1 MLTAIFLITMFIILI
16 ILMCL
21 PYYDYRYCDSND
33 KIKKK
38 QSNIEKSMKV
48 YIIENLVVLIKDK
61 K

>member
-1 MLTAIFLITMFIILI
+1 MFTAIFLITMFIILI

-33 KIKKK
+33 KTKKEL
-38 QSNIEKSMKV
+38 EKSMKV
-48 YIIENLVVLIKDK
+48 YIIENLIVLIKDK

>member
-21 PYYDYRYCDSND
+21 PHHDYRYCDSND
-33 KIKKK
+33 KTKKEL
-38 QSNIEKSMKV
+38 EKSMKV
-48 YIIENLVVLIKDK
+48 YIIENLIVLIKDK